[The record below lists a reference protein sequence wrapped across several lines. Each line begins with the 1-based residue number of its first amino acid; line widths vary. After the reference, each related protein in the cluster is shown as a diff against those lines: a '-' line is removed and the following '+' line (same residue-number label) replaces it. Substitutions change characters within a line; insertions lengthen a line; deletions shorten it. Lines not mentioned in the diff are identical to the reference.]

1 MKVGLRCWWP
11 LRFCW
16 LGGLLLLAFSA
27 WGQVPAETPS
37 EDQSV
42 TAALALTEYLQAL
55 DAMIHGLRSN
65 DVTGAQQQADAL
77 RGRSFQVRGET
88 YEVDA
93 SLLDTVRQAQGKAS
107 TRAAVQRLQVTR
119 DELASTLP
127 SHPASVDDDLLRQ
140 IDEEQ
145 MVERMRARGELDDVE
160 VPSTLLDNALT
171 RWLGEVLEGMAEKL
185 EDLLRWLLKYW
196 RADMER
202 ERAQASLDARWV
214 TAGVV
219 LLVALIAWLALR
231 WLRSNPVPADAGRLQ
246 SGQSMV
252 PGAGDD
258 NPLSREGEEWQRYA
272 EELAAAGRLR
282 EAIRAWY
289 HAVLVACYRGGLLH
303 YRKGRTNWE
312 YIAAL
317 SPSLPWRSRFI
328 SLTRRF
334 ELEWYGHGAS
344 GEDALAACRR
354 DATDILGRLSGDAS

>member
-1 MKVGLRCWWP
+1 MSRGRLSG
-11 LRFCW
+11 W
-16 LGGLLLLAFSA
+16 LLGVILLASSA
-27 WGQVPAETPS
+27 WGQGAIEVPAEVSP
-37 EDQSV
+37 
-42 TAALALTEYLQAL
+42 ALQLSEYLEAL
-55 DAMIHGLRSN
+55 DAMMRGLQSD
-65 DVTGAQQQADAL
+65 DVAGAQQQADAL
-77 RGRSFQVRGET
+77 RGHRFEAQGELF
-88 YEVDA
+88 EVDT
-93 SLLDTVRQAQGKAS
+93 SLLDAVDRVDDPAAA
-107 TRAAVQRLQVTR
+107 RATVQRLQVVR
-119 DELASTLP
+119 DELGSALP
-127 SHPASVDDDLLRQ
+127 NAPTSANADLLRQ

-145 MVERMRARGELDDVE
+145 MVERMRARGELDEIE
-160 VPSTLLDNALT
+160 VPSTMIDNALT
-171 RWLGEVLEGMAEKL
+171 RWLGRVFEGMAEKL

-196 RADMER
+196 RTSADR
-202 ERAQASLDARWV
+202 EQAQAALDARWV
-214 TAGVV
+214 IAGVV
-219 LLVALIAWLALR
+219 LLAILIAWLGLR
-231 WLRSNPVPADAGRLQ
+231 WLRSNPTPVDAGRLE
-246 SGQSMV
+246 SGHV
-252 PGAGDD
+252 VAPGAGDD

-354 DATDILGRLSGDAS
+354 EATDILGRLSGDAS